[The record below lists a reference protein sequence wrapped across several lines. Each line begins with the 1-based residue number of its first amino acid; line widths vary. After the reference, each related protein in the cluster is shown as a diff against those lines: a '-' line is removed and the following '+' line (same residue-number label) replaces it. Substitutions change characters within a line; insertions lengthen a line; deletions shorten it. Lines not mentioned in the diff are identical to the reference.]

1 MPYNFSLPTTS
12 TTHRGVVRNA
22 LKKHKRLPP
31 QAQTTNLNAALSD
44 RATEEEKMDVVL
56 EKEIEV
62 EWRSCIAATLPG
74 REPPRMKGQGLDY
87 ELCCVLSTLGCI
99 HSLLARSQI
108 HMLYAAITPT
118 IDQRVSIIS
127 AATKH
132 LLDANSVHMH
142 LANRLSEN
150 CTPGIIPETSSSAQ
164 GALAR
169 IALAEATL
177 LAVLKDD
184 PWPGVVAQDRNKND
198 KEWMIKPPEIPKVR
212 SHLFARLCLAAA
224 DHAGTAESMLSSE
237 GTGRS
242 GQIDAALVRY
252 VNDLKRTS
260 RAKACRFFGIDA
272 DMGGETGKGIAWLN
286 AAEEELGLTK
296 PQVGG
301 SRLQG
306 LAKLKK
312 DWTERKEDKKVEK
325 GGDWGSDAGRFE
337 ENRIVEVL
345 KSKWNKMNDTVNTQV
360 VPPSGPLIA
369 NMPSGRDIHSTKLYK
384 PPVLDADTLA
394 RMRAPPN
401 KGDDAFAGDD
411 SSSSDDDEDLPRP
424 AQLPGTFPGGAK
436 ATANDSYY

>member
-1 MPYNFSLPTTS
+1 MPYHFSLPTTS
-12 TTHRGVVRNA
+12 SVTFQSCISSSSHPSLPCSATTHRGVLRNA

-31 QAQTTNLNAALSD
+31 QAQTTNLSSVLSTLNEYVPYLLALDAALSD
-44 RATEEEKMDVVL
+44 RAIEEEKVDAVL
-56 EKEIEV
+56 QKEIEV

-99 HSLLARSQI
+99 HTLLARSQI

-118 IDQRVSIIS
+118 NDQRVSIIS
-127 AATKH
+127 AAMKH
-132 LLDANSVHMH
+132 LLDANSVHMY
-142 LANRLSEN
+142 LANRFSEDS
-150 CTPGIIPETSSSAQ
+150 TPGIIPEASSSAQ

-212 SHLFARLCLAAA
+212 THLFARLCLAAA

-272 DMGGETGKGIAWLN
+272 DMGGETGIGIAWLN
-286 AAEEELGLTK
+286 AAEEELGFTK
-296 PQVGG
+296 PHVGG
-301 SRLQG
+301 SKLQG
-306 LAKLKK
+306 LAKFKK

-337 ENRIVEVL
+337 ENRIVEAL
-345 KSKWNKMNDTVNTQV
+345 KSKWNKMNDTVGFCDFVFLPVTND
-360 VPPSGPLIA
+360 
-369 NMPSGRDIHSTKLYK
+369 GR
-384 PPVLDADTLA
+384 
-394 RMRAPPN
+394 
-401 KGDDAFAGDD
+401 
-411 SSSSDDDEDLPRP
+411 
-424 AQLPGTFPGGAK
+424 
-436 ATANDSYY
+436 